1 MNAFTRWLV
10 VLMGAMLPAW
20 LCAQIAKT
28 LYIGNDSI
36 LIIKHI
42 QSYNGLVYF
51 SMHDDENTSVE
62 AALAML
68 PHTNGCLVELRHFGD
83 LADNARHISF
93 LHQQKIYTFDPNRIF
108 TDSDSV
114 RAETLLDRRGLV
126 QAAHHL
132 KKIANKARIPTEAE
146 CYEVAR
152 TVLKSFADSI
162 LYELDTFNINLLV
175 ALHNNHSYPAHCEHD
190 KVVPESYN
198 LASYLRP
205 NSHDNLSCS
214 DIYINPRHALSDF
227 VVVTDFCHFEEAFA
241 HRCNAVLQ
249 HHNPPDDG
257 SLSVWAARQHIG
269 YINVEAKRGNLTEQ
283 LFLLELI
290 PRLLR
295 K

>member
-1 MNAFTRWLV
+1 MNAFIRSSIILVWVWLPMW
-10 VLMGAMLPAW
+10 LGA
-20 LCAQIAKT
+20 QVQKT

-36 LIIKHI
+36 LIIRHL

-68 PHTNGCLVELRHFGD
+68 PQTNGCLLELRHFGE
-83 LADNARHISF
+83 LADNARYISF
-93 LHQQKIYTFDPNRIF
+93 QYLDKIYTFDPNRIF

-114 RAETLLDRRGLV
+114 RAETLLDRRGLY
-126 QAAHHL
+126 QAPQKL
-132 KKIANKARIPTEAE
+132 KKIVHKTHIPTEEE

-162 LYELDTFNINLLV
+162 LYELDTLNINLLV

-241 HRCNAVLQ
+241 HRCNVVLQ
-249 HHNPPDDG
+249 HTNPPDDG
-257 SLSVWAARQHIG
+257 SLSVWAARRQIG
-269 YINVEAKRGNLTEQ
+269 YINVEAKRGNLSEQ

-290 PRLLR
+290 PRLL
-295 K
+295 KK